1 MTSFVAVAMV
11 SSKRR
16 QLRPEERL
24 ELGDGR
30 HVQLLDV
37 IGKGASATVQRG
49 VVCAAYGVRRPVAV
63 KLFESVSS
71 DEAEHV
77 RQTLART
84 VRRVACVH
92 HPNVAGVYECGDW
105 RGRPFLVSELVA
117 GVSLAKLQEAHASK
131 KRRIPLDLALFI
143 AAEVAE
149 GLAGAR
155 VARDHEGVQLGV
167 VHHALSAREVLLSW
181 LGEVKVSDFE
191 TSTARAAT
199 SSIRSLRG
207 VASRASTM
215 APEVARGLV
224 ADARSDVFSFG
235 VLLRELLVGPR
246 FPGGLT
252 NSEAI
257 RLAREGYVQPMT
269 FQPHLP
275 AGLESVMFRAL
286 EVDPEARYPNA
297 CALAFDLRRV
307 VLSMGVGD
315 GRYFLRKALEREWS
329 QYAEE
334 ITAPRF
340 IAPAA
345 NDDDGYEPYD
355 GELVALEPREK
366 RRR

>member
-1 MTSFVAVAMV
+1 MV

-16 QLRPEERL
+16 QLGPEERVD
-24 ELGDGR
+24 LGDGR

-37 IGKGASATVQRG
+37 LGKGGGATVQRG
-49 VVCAAYGVRRPVAV
+49 LVCSSRGVRRPVAV
-63 KLFESVSS
+63 KLFEAVSS
-71 DEAEHV
+71 DEAEQV
-77 RQTLART
+77 RQTLTRT
-84 VRRVACVH
+84 VRRVACIQ
-92 HPNVAGVYECGDW
+92 HPNVVGVYEHGDW
-105 RGRPFLVSELVA
+105 RGRPFVLSELIA
-117 GVSLAKLQEAHASK
+117 GVSLAQLHEAYTAK
-131 KRRIPLDLALFI
+131 KRRLPLDLALFI
-143 AAEVAE
+143 AAEIAE

-191 TSTARAAT
+191 ASTTRAAT

-207 VASRASTM
+207 VATRASTM
-215 APEVARGLV
+215 APEVARGQV

-246 FPGGLT
+246 FPVGLT
-252 NSEAI
+252 NSESI

-275 AGLESVMFRAL
+275 AGVDGVMFRAL

-297 CALAFDLRRV
+297 CALAVDLRRV

-329 QYAEE
+329 QYVEE
-334 ITAPRF
+334 VTAPRF
-340 IAPAA
+340 VAPAA
-345 NDDDGYEPYD
+345 NADDGYEPYD
-355 GELVALEPREK
+355 GELVAFEPREK